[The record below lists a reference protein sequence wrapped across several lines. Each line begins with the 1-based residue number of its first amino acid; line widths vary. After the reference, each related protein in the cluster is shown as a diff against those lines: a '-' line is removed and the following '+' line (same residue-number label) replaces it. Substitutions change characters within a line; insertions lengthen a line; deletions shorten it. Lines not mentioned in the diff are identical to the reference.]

1 MRTRLAI
8 AALIASLIAT
18 GTLGSSKAAVAG
30 PATSAVRTASQT
42 MSALLRKQVKASS
55 AEEKRL
61 AAKVVERLRGFLD
74 VDELGKLA
82 LTDHWDKLEEAQRR
96 EYLGLL
102 RTLIEANYI
111 RGLRANLEYKV
122 TYEGE
127 TKRGDD
133 VVVATRI
140 HTRRRGRPVVIAVD
154 YLVRR
159 QGDRW
164 KTIDVITDG
173 VGLVENY
180 RAQFNRIIAKEG
192 LKGLLERMR
201 KRATKS

>member
-1 MRTRLAI
+1 MRSRLAI
-8 AALIASLIAT
+8 A
-18 GTLGSSKAAVAG
+18 TLVAAVVAVGLSRPAAAG
-30 PATSAVRTASQT
+30 PATDAVRDASQT
-42 MSALLRKQVKASS
+42 MKGLLRKQVKASS

-61 AAKVVERLRGFLD
+61 AAQVITRLRSFLD

-82 LTDHWDKLEEAQRR
+82 LTDHWSKLDQAQKT
-96 EYLGLL
+96 EYLDLL

-133 VVVATRI
+133 TVVATKI
-140 HTRRRGRPVVIAVD
+140 HTRRRGRRVAIEVD

-159 QGDRW
+159 DGKRW
-164 KTIDVITDG
+164 RAIDVITDG

-192 LKGLLERMR
+192 FDGLLARMR
-201 KRATKS
+201 KRAAKA

>member
-8 AALIASLIAT
+8 ASVI
-18 GTLGSSKAAVAG
+18 AAVLFATSGSALAG
-30 PATSAVRTASQT
+30 PATSAVRDASET
-42 MSALLRKQVKASS
+42 MSSLLRRQVKASS

-61 AAKVVERLRGFLD
+61 AGQVTQRLRGFLD

-82 LTDHWDKLEEAQRR
+82 LADHWDKLEKAQRA
-96 EYLGLL
+96 EYLELL

-111 RGLRANLEYKV
+111 RGLRANLDYKV
-122 TYEGE
+122 TYDRE
-127 TKRGDD
+127 TRRGKD

-140 HTRRRGRPVVIAVD
+140 HTKRRGRRVIIEVD
-154 YLVRR
+154 YLVR
-159 QGDRW
+159 QDGKRW
-164 KTIDVITDG
+164 RAIDVITDG

-192 LKGLLERMR
+192 FDGLLARMR
-201 KRATKS
+201 KRASKA

>member
-8 AALIASLIAT
+8 ASLIAVAA
-18 GTLGSSKAAVAG
+18 LGSSKAALAG
-30 PATSAVRTASQT
+30 PATNAVRDASQT

-82 LTDHWDKLEEAQRR
+82 LTDHWEKLESAQRT
-96 EYLGLL
+96 EYLDLL

-122 TYEGE
+122 TYDGE
-127 TKRGDD
+127 AKRGDD
-133 VVVATRI
+133 LVVTTRV
-140 HTRRRGRPVVIAVD
+140 HTKRRGRPVIIEVE

-159 QGDRW
+159 EGDRY
-164 KTIDVITDG
+164 KAIDVITDG

-192 LKGLLERMR
+192 FEGLLARMR
-201 KRATKS
+201 KRASKA